1 MKSQI
6 PSSMKGMRKMILL
19 ASCLTALFWGPA
31 AWAQHRVT
39 VSGHITDSASGETLI
54 GAGLV
59 EGTSRQGAVTNNYG
73 YYTLTLPAGEYDFQY
88 SYVGYQDQVLR
99 LDLQRDTVV
108 NVALKAGQMLSG
120 ATVVAQKD
128 AGIQSTYLGA
138 VDIPLA
144 QIQNTPVL
152 FGEAD
157 VLKVLQMMPGVQGG
171 NEGMT
176 GLYVRGGGP
185 DENLILLDG
194 VPIYNVDH
202 MLGLFSVFQPEAV
215 KKVTLYKG
223 SFPARYG
230 GRVSSIVDIRT
241 NDGNMKE
248 THGSL
253 GIGLISDKAHLE
265 GPIIKDKLA
274 YSLSAR
280 GMHTVFYGPIIRH
293 YLDGDY
299 GNYYF
304 YDLNGKLTWRL
315 SDKDRFYLG
324 AYHGRDRLVYNSE
337 DEGSYNWDPTD
348 KDTKRSWSSRTDIGV
363 FWGNTVASLRW
374 NHVFSSRL
382 FANTT
387 VAYNMYNMVMGAGES
402 ETEIEK
408 GIKSVSR
415 YHLDYHSGIRDWSAK
430 MDFDYSP
437 SPQHLIKFG
446 TEYIYHTFIPERMS
460 AVDREIE
467 AEKIQIDTT
476 FHFTDPKKIYY
487 GHDLSVYAE
496 DDFSIGEH
504 LTVNPGVHL
513 SMFNTEGRTYWSLQ
527 PRVSAKY
534 TTDGHIT
541 FKAGYA
547 RMAQYV
553 HLLSSSQIS
562 LPVDLWVPIT
572 KDIRPVTSDQY
583 SAGIYFDGLKG
594 WEFSLEGYWKAMNN
608 ILEYKDGTLMLGTS
622 DGWEKRVEMGRG
634 TSRGVELLIQKTAGK
649 TTGWL
654 AYTLAKSDRHF
665 PNGSINN
672 GLPFPYKYDRR
683 HALDISIDHKFN
695 ERWNINAVWS
705 FATGG
710 TTTVPVREIS
720 VLRPDSQTGDW
731 TYLPTAQYVDHRN
744 NFRIPPSHRLNLGVN
759 YHKKKRHG
767 ESVWNLSVYN
777 VYNQMN
783 PNFVFMDYGSDYD
796 ENGNYTGT
804 SLKMNKITILPILP
818 SLSYTFNF

>member
-6 PSSMKGMRKMILL
+6 PSSMKGMRKMILPAL
-19 ASCLTALFWGPA
+19 CLTALFGGPA

-39 VSGHITDSASGETLI
+39 VSGHISDSASGETLI

-88 SYVGYQDQVLR
+88 SYVGYQDQVLHM
-99 LDLQRDTVV
+99 DLRRDTVV
-108 NVALKAGQMLSG
+108 NIALKAGEMLTG
-120 ATVVAQKD
+120 ATVVAQKE

-337 DEGSYNWDPTD
+337 DEGSYNWAGTMF
-348 KDTKRSWSSRTDIGV
+348 SR
-363 FWGNTVASLRW
+363 
-374 NHVFSSRL
+374 
-382 FANTT
+382 
-387 VAYNMYNMVMGAGES
+387 AGC
-402 ETEIEK
+402 
-408 GIKSVSR
+408 
-415 YHLDYHSGIRDWSAK
+415 
-430 MDFDYSP
+430 SP
-437 SPQHLIKFG
+437 I
-446 TEYIYHTFIPERMS
+446 
-460 AVDREIE
+460 
-467 AEKIQIDTT
+467 
-476 FHFTDPKKIYY
+476 
-487 GHDLSVYAE
+487 
-496 DDFSIGEH
+496 
-504 LTVNPGVHL
+504 
-513 SMFNTEGRTYWSLQ
+513 
-527 PRVSAKY
+527 
-534 TTDGHIT
+534 
-541 FKAGYA
+541 
-547 RMAQYV
+547 
-553 HLLSSSQIS
+553 
-562 LPVDLWVPIT
+562 
-572 KDIRPVTSDQY
+572 
-583 SAGIYFDGLKG
+583 
-594 WEFSLEGYWKAMNN
+594 
-608 ILEYKDGTLMLGTS
+608 
-622 DGWEKRVEMGRG
+622 
-634 TSRGVELLIQKTAGK
+634 
-649 TTGWL
+649 
-654 AYTLAKSDRHF
+654 
-665 PNGSINN
+665 
-672 GLPFPYKYDRR
+672 
-683 HALDISIDHKFN
+683 
-695 ERWNINAVWS
+695 
-705 FATGG
+705 
-710 TTTVPVREIS
+710 
-720 VLRPDSQTGDW
+720 
-731 TYLPTAQYVDHRN
+731 
-744 NFRIPPSHRLNLGVN
+744 
-759 YHKKKRHG
+759 
-767 ESVWNLSVYN
+767 
-777 VYNQMN
+777 
-783 PNFVFMDYGSDYD
+783 
-796 ENGNYTGT
+796 
-804 SLKMNKITILPILP
+804 
-818 SLSYTFNF
+818 